1 MPRLLVMD
9 DEPQVVL
16 ALTRALEGLGHQ
28 VQAAASGEDGVL
40 QASTWWPD
48 LIVLD
53 GQLPDMDA
61 LEAIRRLRPWCE
73 APILVL
79 SEMSDE
85 PRRVEA
91 LDAGADDFLQ
101 KPFGMPELVARL
113 GALLRRSG
121 GPTAPV
127 TTLRF
132 PGLEVDL
139 VGRSVRVDGDEVR
152 LTPTEWRLLEALV
165 TEPGKL
171 VTHRWLLARAYDS
184 SYGDESRQA
193 LRAHVRSLRAKLR
206 DDAFAPRFIRTESGI
221 GYRWLPTGTL
231 VDAADVE
238 PEASADPVDTD
249 RRDTE
254 DVIHELNNVL
264 TAMRLTAF
272 AIRTKGVE
280 AGGDLASK
288 SDDLVQRAAALATE
302 LQRSAAATVDG

>member
-121 GPTAPV
+121 GPAAPV
-127 TTLRF
+127 TTLHF

-139 VGRSVRVDGDEVR
+139 VARSVQVDGDEVR

-165 TEPGKL
+165 TQPGKL
-171 VTHRWLLARAYDS
+171 VTHRWLLTRAYDS

-206 DDAFAPRFIRTESGI
+206 DDAYSPRFIRTESGI

-231 VDAADVE
+231 VDTAEVE
-238 PEASADPVDTD
+238 PGATDDLADTD